1 MNNLNNEKCAY
12 FHYDA
17 KVVLEDRTTKKIGYL
32 VNNRVK
38 ANILTLNTDTNSIE
52 PKPIL
57 NWIHNSKAEYFIQL
71 YSTKCEGNGR
81 ARFACTPEQQ
91 ILTPNGYKTVGE
103 INVGDSILLLIK
115 EWQPSDIQK
124 EIILGGLLGDGCLR
138 RIGNEKFQYRETH
151 CKEQDDYLLWKSS
164 YFKVKTMGKH
174 KRGGLYLETFL
185 STTFRQRYIDFYQG
199 TKKHKVPK
207 DIDIS
212 PLVLAI
218 WYQDDGSFVDGDRK
232 AIKICTNCFNEPS
245 IEILRTFLKQRYDI
259 NTKTTIARDTELI
272 ITLGTKETRKF
283 FNICGEYIHPV
294 MRYKV
299 PVEYRS
305 SNFIEPK
312 RVFETK
318 KYLIKESKILTKYI
332 KQRTRTMERFSLET
346 ENNNFLVDGI
356 IVK

>member
-17 KVVLEDRTTKKIGYL
+17 KVVLEDRTTRKIGYL
-32 VNNRVK
+32 VNNRVN
-38 ANILTLNTDTNSIE
+38 ANVLTLNTDTNSIE

-57 NWIHNSKAEYFIQL
+57 NWIHNSKAGYFIQF

-81 ARFACTPEQQ
+81 ARFACNPEQQ
-91 ILTPNGYKTVGE
+91 VLTLNGYKTAE
-103 INVGDSILLLIK
+103 KINVGDSILLVIK
-115 EWQPSDIQK
+115 EWQPSNIQK

-151 CKEQDDYLLWKSS
+151 CKEQDDYLLWKSG

-207 DIDIS
+207 DITIS

-218 WYQDDGSFVDGDRK
+218 WYQDDGSFVDGDKK

-245 IEILRTFLKQRYDI
+245 IETLRTFLKQRYDI
-259 NTKTTIARDTELI
+259 NTKTTVVRDTELI

-299 PVEYRS
+299 PVEYQS

-318 KYLIKESKILTKYI
+318 KYFIKESQVLTKYI
-332 KQRTRTMERFSLET
+332 KQRTRTMKRFSLET

-356 IVK
+356 IVR